1 MVSTVFS
8 YARGFNSVNSFFVV
22 VVFVIIL
29 TSFAD
34 SLILNN
40 LNNSVSPQILPD
52 HYLSPRMSIMNSR
65 WVNLSPSQ
73 LWELITLFLIC
84 CVSDLFLIMSDKPY
98 LLQCSFFNV
107 GVKAF
112 LLCRE
117 LWESKHT
124 VLTTCPC
131 LLLFGLSTSLDR
143 LVLCDISLQRLSL
156 TY

>member
-1 MVSTVFS
+1 MHVDLILSTVIFCVCVITL
-8 YARGFNSVNSFFVV
+8 RSFE
-22 VVFVIIL
+22 
-29 TSFAD
+29 D

-52 HYLSPRMSIMNSR
+52 HYLSPCMSIMNSR
-65 WVNLSPSQ
+65 WVNPSPRQ

-84 CVSDLFLIMSDKPY
+84 SVSDLCLIISDQPY
-98 LLQCSFFNV
+98 LLHCSFFNV
-107 GVKAF
+107 GVKEF
-112 LLCRE
+112 LCVE

-131 LLLFGLSTSLDR
+131 LFLFGLSKSLNR